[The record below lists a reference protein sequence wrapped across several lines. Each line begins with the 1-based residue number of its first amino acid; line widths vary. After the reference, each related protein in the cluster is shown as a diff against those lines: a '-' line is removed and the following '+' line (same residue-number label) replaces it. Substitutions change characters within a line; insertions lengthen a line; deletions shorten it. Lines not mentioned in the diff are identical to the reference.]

1 MQPNWLNFTDNF
13 IEIIS
18 ANVVNQ
24 TISSEIPLVDGLAIV
39 RLMMEVTDQE
49 HATWI
54 VQSRYFP
61 WSYKMVWLPK
71 LWAEVG
77 GLYRIQ

>member
-49 HATWI
+49 HAT
-54 VQSRYFP
+54 
-61 WSYKMVWLPK
+61 
-71 LWAEVG
+71 
-77 GLYRIQ
+77 